1 MGRTY
6 EKVNNYLKESFES
19 LEKLEMILTKN
30 NLINE
35 TKKLLE
41 VLDSAIQDYDLALT
55 QLEQNHIEH

>member
-1 MGRTY
+1 M
-6 EKVNNYLKESFES
+6 NNYLKESFES